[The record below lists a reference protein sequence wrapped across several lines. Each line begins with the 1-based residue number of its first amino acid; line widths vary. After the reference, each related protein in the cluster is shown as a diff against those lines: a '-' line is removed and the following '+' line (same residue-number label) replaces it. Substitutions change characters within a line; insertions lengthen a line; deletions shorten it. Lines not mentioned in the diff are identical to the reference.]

1 MSDRGCCAENH
12 RAERLGAYSG
22 FEVWQ
27 NARTGDAEIFVR
39 QEDYPDQ
46 LGEIPQEAIEM
57 AEQGNRQMED
67 LRDARMRE
75 IRRIV
80 GVIILITWLI
90 LACTTTTL
98 LAALTVLRLS

>member
-1 MSDRGCCAENH
+1 MSDRACCAENH

-22 FEVWQ
+22 FEVWR

-39 QEDYPDQ
+39 QEAALDQ

-57 AEQGNRQMED
+57 AEQGNRKVED
-67 LRDARMRE
+67 LREARNRE

-80 GVIILITWLI
+80 GVVILVTWLI

-98 LAALTVLRLS
+98 LAALMVLRLS